1 MTRPRFYPNY
11 HLKVNHAATV
21 FICVALLWKLW
32 ALPRD
37 FPFPFSYINIVG
49 LNKISFGIIVLFI
62 LNKVIKN
69 ESLAL
74 PFPQLKWLLLFFV
87 GIVVSFLY
95 NSNDL
100 GASQLFFLGENDG
113 MLTFKDTINGIGF
126 YVIFLYFFRYKN
138 ILDTFFWISTL
149 VAFFFYIA
157 LLGGFINEFVGL
169 FGNISPEQLKYSEV
183 GYNIIRVSFPT
194 MDDNTFGPIA
204 SILLVIAIYQYL
216 TLPIQQK
223 YYRIFL
229 IVFFILTAG
238 VILNTLSRSSIILV
252 IIQVGIFGATSSKH
266 KLKPI
271 LLAVVGFLVV
281 WQLISLRIIPGADVA
296 YALSGRFSEIVDNIP
311 LYKIAVEEGVYISQD
326 NYFARIM
333 LAFSTLPTDIHG
345 WIFGTGGVYTTYSIP
360 NNLTN
365 LGIFASQ
372 SHIDL
377 TNWINQWGL
386 ITVIP
391 LLIYLFS
398 MIFYLFK
405 WDKSH
410 LRHDLTTTEIKSLFY
425 LKNLGLSLLFGI
437 LVMWLNSPL
446 FFLIWLIP
454 GISASIIVCLKSFEI
469 PQVIR
474 GDET

>member
-1 MTRPRFYPNY
+1 
-11 HLKVNHAATV
+11 
-21 FICVALLWKLW
+21 
-32 ALPRD
+32 
-37 FPFPFSYINIVG
+37 
-49 LNKISFGIIVLFI
+49 
-62 LNKVIKN
+62 
-69 ESLAL
+69 
-74 PFPQLKWLLLFFV
+74 
-87 GIVVSFLY
+87 
-95 NSNDL
+95 
-100 GASQLFFLGENDG
+100 
-113 MLTFKDTINGIGF
+113 
-126 YVIFLYFFRYKN
+126 
-138 ILDTFFWISTL
+138 
-149 VAFFFYIA
+149 
-157 LLGGFINEFVGL
+157 
-169 FGNISPEQLKYSEV
+169 
-183 GYNIIRVSFPT
+183 
-194 MDDNTFGPIA
+194 PIA

-410 LRHDLTTTEIKSLFY
+410 LRHDLTTTE
-425 LKNLGLSLLFGI
+425 
-437 LVMWLNSPL
+437 
-446 FFLIWLIP
+446 
-454 GISASIIVCLKSFEI
+454 
-469 PQVIR
+469 
-474 GDET
+474 

>member
-1 MTRPRFYPNY
+1 
-11 HLKVNHAATV
+11 
-21 FICVALLWKLW
+21 
-32 ALPRD
+32 
-37 FPFPFSYINIVG
+37 
-49 LNKISFGIIVLFI
+49 
-62 LNKVIKN
+62 
-69 ESLAL
+69 
-74 PFPQLKWLLLFFV
+74 
-87 GIVVSFLY
+87 
-95 NSNDL
+95 
-100 GASQLFFLGENDG
+100 
-113 MLTFKDTINGIGF
+113 
-126 YVIFLYFFRYKN
+126 
-138 ILDTFFWISTL
+138 
-149 VAFFFYIA
+149 
-157 LLGGFINEFVGL
+157 
-169 FGNISPEQLKYSEV
+169 
-183 GYNIIRVSFPT
+183 
-194 MDDNTFGPIA
+194 
-204 SILLVIAIYQYL
+204 
-216 TLPIQQK
+216 
-223 YYRIFL
+223 
-229 IVFFILTAG
+229 
-238 VILNTLSRSSIILV
+238 LV

-326 NYFARIM
+326 NYFSRIM

-454 GISASIIVCLKSFEI
+454 GISASIIVCLKSFEK